1 MYPVNLVLTG
11 QPCLVLGGGSVAER
25 KIRRLLDE
33 GAIVTVIAPSLTLPL
48 QDLAESHQLFWE
60 ARTYQPGDEAAFFLI
75 ICATDDETVSQTV
88 SAAAK
93 TQGKLLNV
101 CDVPDLCNFTL
112 PSIVRQGD
120 LQLTISTNG
129 KAPAFSR
136 WLRKR
141 LEQHF
146 DERYNQWLTELAAI
160 RRQGQALLPSS
171 RDRQAFWRQSLTD
184 DIMAL
189 VENNE
194 IDAASALLRKR
205 LAAWERKDRQLPPP
219 NAFGV

>member
-1 MYPVNLVLTG
+1 MYPINLDLTG
-11 QPCLVLGGGSVAER
+11 QACLVLGGGSVAER
-25 KIRRLLDE
+25 KVRRLLDE
-33 GAIVTVIAPSLTLPL
+33 GAVVTVIAPALTPAL
-48 QDLAESHQLFWE
+48 QILAEEHQLSWQR
-60 ARTYQPGDEAAFFLI
+60 RTYQPGDETTFFLI
-75 ICATDDETVSQTV
+75 ICATDDEAVSQAV

-93 TQGKLLNV
+93 NQGKLLNV

-136 WLRKR
+136 WLRKH

-146 DERYNQWLTELAAI
+146 DERYDRWMAELAAI
-160 RRQGQALLPSS
+160 RKEGQALLATS
-171 RDRQAFWRQSLTD
+171 RARQAFWRQALTD
-184 DIMAL
+184 DVMDL

-194 IDAASALLRKR
+194 IDAASSLLRKR
-205 LAAWERKDRQLPPP
+205 LAAWERK
-219 NAFGV
+219 NHET

>member
-1 MYPVNLVLTG
+1 MYPINLDLTG
-11 QPCLVLGGGSVAER
+11 QACLVLGGGSVAER
-25 KIRRLLDE
+25 KVRRLLDE
-33 GAIVTVIAPSLTLPL
+33 GAVVTVIAPALTPAL
-48 QDLAESHQLFWE
+48 QILAEEHQLSWQR
-60 ARTYQPGDEAAFFLI
+60 RTYQPGDETTFFLI
-75 ICATDDETVSQTV
+75 ICATDDEAVSQAV

-93 TQGKLLNV
+93 AQGKLLNV

-136 WLRKR
+136 WLRKH

-146 DERYNQWLTELAAI
+146 DERYGRWMAQLAAI
-160 RRQGQALLPSS
+160 RKEGQALLATSG
-171 RDRQAFWRQSLTD
+171 DRQAFWRQALTD
-184 DIMAL
+184 DVMDL

-194 IDAASALLRKR
+194 IDAASSLLRKR
-205 LAAWERKDRQLPPP
+205 LAAWERK
-219 NAFGV
+219 NHET

>member
-1 MYPVNLVLTG
+1 MYPINLDLTG
-11 QPCLVLGGGSVAER
+11 QACLVLGGGSVAER
-25 KIRRLLDE
+25 KVRRLLDE
-33 GAIVTVIAPSLTLPL
+33 GAVVTVIAPALTPAL
-48 QDLAESHQLFWE
+48 QILAEEHQLSWQR
-60 ARTYQPGDEAAFFLI
+60 RTYQPGDETTFFLI
-75 ICATDDETVSQTV
+75 ICATDDEAVSQDV

-93 TQGKLLNV
+93 AQGKLLNV

-136 WLRKR
+136 WLRKH

-146 DERYNQWLTELAAI
+146 DERYGRWMAELAAI
-160 RRQGQALLPSS
+160 RKEGQALLATS
-171 RDRQAFWRQSLTD
+171 RARQAFWRQALTD
-184 DIMAL
+184 DVMDL

-194 IDAASALLRKR
+194 IDAASSLLRKR
-205 LAAWERKDRQLPPP
+205 LAAWERK
-219 NAFGV
+219 NHET

>member
-1 MYPVNLVLTG
+1 MYPINLDLTG
-11 QPCLVLGGGSVAER
+11 QACLVLGGGSVAER
-25 KIRRLLDE
+25 KVRRLLDE
-33 GAIVTVIAPSLTLPL
+33 GAVVTVIAPALTPAL
-48 QDLAESHQLFWE
+48 QILAEEHQLSWQR
-60 ARTYQPGDEAAFFLI
+60 RTYQPGDETTFFLI
-75 ICATDDETVSQTV
+75 ICATDDEAVSQAV

-93 TQGKLLNV
+93 AQGKLLNV

-136 WLRKR
+136 WLRKH

-146 DERYNQWLTELAAI
+146 DERYGRWMAELAAI
-160 RRQGQALLPSS
+160 RKEDQALLATS
-171 RDRQAFWRQSLTD
+171 RARQAFWRQALTD
-184 DIMAL
+184 DVMDL

-194 IDAASALLRKR
+194 IDAASSLLRKR
-205 LAAWERKDRQLPPP
+205 LAAWERK
-219 NAFGV
+219 NYET

>member
-1 MYPVNLVLTG
+1 MYPINLVLTG
-11 QPCLVLGGGSVAER
+11 QPCLVLGGGSIAER
-25 KIRRLLDE
+25 KVRRLLDE

-48 QDLAESHQLFWE
+48 QALAESHQLAWE
-60 ARTYQPGDEAAFFLI
+60 ARTYQPGDETTFFLI
-75 ICATDDETVSQTV
+75 ICATDDEAVSQAV

-93 TQGKLLNV
+93 AQGKLLNV

-136 WLRKR
+136 WLRKH

-146 DERYNQWLTELAAI
+146 DERYGRWMAELAAI
-160 RRQGQALLPSS
+160 RKEGQALLATSQ
-171 RDRQAFWRQSLTD
+171 DRQAFWRQALTD
-184 DIMAL
+184 DVMDL

-194 IDAASALLRKR
+194 IDAASSLLRKR
-205 LAAWERKDRQLPPP
+205 LAAWERK
-219 NAFGV
+219 NHET

>member
-1 MYPVNLVLTG
+1 MYPINLDLTG
-11 QPCLVLGGGSVAER
+11 QACLVLGGGSVAER
-25 KIRRLLDE
+25 KVRRLLDE
-33 GAIVTVIAPSLTLPL
+33 GAVVTVIAPALTPAL
-48 QDLAESHQLFWE
+48 QILAEEHQLSWQR
-60 ARTYQPGDEAAFFLI
+60 RTYQPGDETTFFLI
-75 ICATDDETVSQTV
+75 ICATDDEAVSQAV

-93 TQGKLLNV
+93 AQGKLLNV

-136 WLRKR
+136 WLRKH

-146 DERYNQWLTELAAI
+146 DERYGRWMAELAAI
-160 RRQGQALLPSS
+160 RKEGQALLATS
-171 RDRQAFWRQSLTD
+171 RDRQAFWRQALTD
-184 DIMAL
+184 DVMDL

-194 IDAASALLRKR
+194 IDAASSLLRKR
-205 LAAWERKDRQLPPP
+205 LAACERK
-219 NAFGV
+219 NHET